1 MAAQQTSV
9 DNTANNLANA
19 NTTGFKKS
27 RVAFQDLL
35 YQRIRAAGGE
45 DGAAPPATLQ
55 MGHGAIAV
63 ASVGTFTQG
72 GFQETGNS
80 LDMAINGAGFFQV
93 RMPDGSQA
101 FSRDGALTVTGEGLI
116 VTQSGFAVEPGIEI
130 PPDATDIQIQAD
142 GTIRVRLQGDSEPVE
157 LGQIELARFQN
168 PAGLRNLGGNLFAMS
183 ESSGQ
188 PVVAP
193 PGMDGIGTVQQGY
206 LEVSN
211 VDVVQE
217 MVELITSQRAYEL
230 NSKMVTTA
238 EEMLQIA
245 NNVKR

>member
-27 RVAFQDLL
+27 RIAFQDLL

-72 GFQETGNS
+72 GFQETGNV
-80 LDMAINGAGFFQV
+80 LDMAINGAGFFQI

-116 VTQSGFAVEPGIEI
+116 VTQSGFSIEPGIEI

-157 LGQIELARFQN
+157 LGQLELARFQN

-188 PVVAP
+188 PVIGP
-193 PGMDGIGTVQQGY
+193 PGTDAIGTVQQGY

>member
-1 MAAQQTSV
+1 MSAQQTSV

-72 GFQETGNS
+72 GFSETGNA
-80 LDMAINGAGFFQV
+80 LDLAINGAGFFQV
-93 RMPDGSQA
+93 RMPDGTA
-101 FSRDGALTVTGEGLI
+101 AYARDGALTVTGEGQL
-116 VTQSGFAVEPGIEI
+116 VTQSGFAIEPGIEL
-130 PPDATDIQIQAD
+130 PPDAIDIQIQAD
-142 GTIRVRLQGDSEPVE
+142 GTLRVRLQGESESVE

-168 PAGLRNLGGNLFAMS
+168 PAGLRHLGGNLYAQS
-183 ESSGQ
+183 ESSGE

-193 PGMDGIGTVQQGY
+193 PGTDGVGTLQQGY